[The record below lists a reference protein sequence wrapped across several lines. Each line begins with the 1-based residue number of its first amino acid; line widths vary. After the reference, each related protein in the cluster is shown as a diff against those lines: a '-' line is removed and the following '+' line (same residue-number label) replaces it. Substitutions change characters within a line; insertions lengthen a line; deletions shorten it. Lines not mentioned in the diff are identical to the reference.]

1 MAFMRNLKSYT
12 MKGVVGEG
20 GKGGFVS
27 SPSPFREGA
36 TYSDFRTTEG
46 PVPVNKDNVRDH
58 ILSKD
63 DLWKLIQDPD
73 SGYTARIQQPKETDI
88 VYDHV
93 EFDLSTYESVEDQ
106 KKAHKIIGDC
116 LRYPDFEWVKNAGGD
131 RFQTKRIYGDR
142 AVLDMGIHRNTN
154 YPHAQFLVATN
165 TVNKDKTISAA
176 FSLSDRTFAGNQL
189 TEINK
194 KLVEAKLAPLETSVK
209 ENPMFAKDAA
219 NQAIRRPKSDTME
232 ATAAI
237 LNNEPQA
244 VEGEEQA
251 ENTVE
256 AVVQQFSEK
265 RRQESTTSMDE
276 GLLHRGVVEQQFEY
290 TKALMA
296 SKLEEISLLKAQ
308 ADAYGKALQYIE
320 ENAQLKADLQA
331 AKKDI
336 TDLMGNYE
344 ELFNEKESI
353 LAEKEKVTTDLQQQI
368 EQNNA
373 AHEAA
378 LAAQRD
384 QYEGRIMEIQA
395 EMGAEIS
402 NLKDTVVEKEQEI
415 DGLSKDVE
423 HISDER
429 DEVLKKFDKLDEEF
443 KTAVFDFDSKMRD
456 AEEKLRTSGQ
466 ELAAVSAVKEDVTK
480 QLAKAEDKNED
491 LAEKV
496 EKLHE
501 ELEQERSTRAK
512 IEGKFEAVAENF
524 DKYRAQVDTQFKD
537 LTERFEKQLAETV
550 STKNG
555 EMERLRSAYEAQFQ
569 SKLDELAQRAAQN
582 VEDRV
587 TERTAQLESAAKE
600 MASRLDAKEPNAS
613 TEIRQRYGLDRV
625 RNTEASG
632 KPEAFLRTTAEQ
644 DRERKA
650 REEMQ
655 KRGEDPTDPE
665 SPKQPGNDDDD
676 PTKPKRR

>member
-1 MAFMRNLKSYT
+1 MAFMRHEKSYT

-27 SPSPFREGA
+27 SPSPWREEA

-46 PVPVNKDNVRDH
+46 PVVVTKDNVRDYL
-58 ILSKD
+58 LSKE
-63 DLWKLIQDPD
+63 DLWNLIQDPD
-73 SGYTARIQQPKETDI
+73 SGFKSRINQPQETDI

-93 EFDLSTYESVEDQ
+93 EFDLSTYTTEEDQ
-106 KKAHKIIGDC
+106 KKAHKVIGDC
-116 LRYPDFEWVKNAGGD
+116 LRYPDFEWVKNAGND
-131 RFQTKRIYGDR
+131 RFQTKKISGDR

-189 TEINK
+189 NEINK
-194 KLVEAKLAPLETSVK
+194 KLQANGLAPLETSVK
-209 ENPMFAKDAA
+209 ENPSLSKSDAA
-219 NQAIRRPKSDTME
+219 AQAIRRPKADTME

-237 LNNEPQA
+237 LNQKETPA
-244 VEGEEQA
+244 VDGEELT

-256 AVVQQFSEK
+256 EVVQQFSEK

-276 GLLHRGVVEQQFEY
+276 GLLHRGIVERQFEH

-296 SKLEEISLLKAQ
+296 ARLEEISMLKAQ
-308 ADAYGKALQYIE
+308 ADAYAKALEYIE
-320 ENAQLKADLQA
+320 ENAQLKADLQH

-336 TDLMGNYE
+336 DLLKAGME
-344 ELFNEKESI
+344 ELFNEKEQVK
-353 LAEKEKVTTDLQQQI
+353 ADLTAQI
-368 EQNNA
+368 EQNNV
-373 AHEAA
+373 AHQAA
-378 LAAQRD
+378 LDAQREH
-384 QYEGRIMEIQA
+384 YEGRIMEIQA
-395 EMGAEIS
+395 EMGGEIA
-402 NLKDTVVEKEQEI
+402 NLKDTVVEKDQEI
-415 DGLSKDVE
+415 EGLAKDVE
-423 HISDER
+423 LVTEER
-429 DEVLKKFDKLDEEF
+429 DEVLEKFEKLDTEF
-443 KTAVFDFDSKMRD
+443 KTAAFDFEEKMRE
-456 AEEKLRTSGQ
+456 AEDKIRNAGQ
-466 ELAAVSAVKEDVTK
+466 ELAATAAVKEDVTK

-491 LAEKV
+491 LAKKLEKMQ
-496 EKLHE
+496 E
-501 ELEQERSTRAK
+501 ELEQERATRAK
-512 IEGKFEAVAENF
+512 IEGKFEVVEENF
-524 DKYRAQVDTQFKD
+524 DKYRAQVDSQFKE
-537 LTERFEKQLAETV
+537 LTSRFEKQLADTV

-555 EMERLRSAYEAQFQ
+555 ELDRLRTAYEAQFQ

-587 TERTAQLESAAKE
+587 NERTAQLESAAKE

-613 TEIRQRYGLDRV
+613 AEIRQRYGLDRV

-644 DRERKA
+644 ERERKA

-665 SPKQPGNDDDD
+665 SPKQPQNDDDD
-676 PTKPKRR
+676 PNKPKRR